1 MDRVMEENMETNDP
15 ERLRVVMRVYMEQQE
30 KKNHNWRRQVS
41 SAKATVAELTREN
54 RALSQQVAEPRFSG
68 RGKNRLVGPCKLIC
82 AVACCKMCL
91 PDQQVCGQEQAA

>member
-54 RALSQQVAEPRFSG
+54 RNPTETLNFCRNKGQWHC
-68 RGKNRLVGPCKLIC
+68 GPT
-82 AVACCKMCL
+82 
-91 PDQQVCGQEQAA
+91 